1 MKKETIEFIES
12 LFEFYQQSSSG
23 REEENKKALNDAWDD
38 IVRMK
43 EGRSIVIE
51 CEGGIV
57 QDVHGLPE
65 GWIYDIADWDEC
77 ENDGD
82 QNNAERFTKM
92 INDAKAQNGRSEI
105 DEIEGIHGC
114 IYDHEHGD
122 GSKCEY
128 HSV

>member
-23 REEENKKALNDAWDD
+23 REEENEKALNAAWDD
-38 IVRMK
+38 IEHMK
-43 EGRSIVIE
+43 NPRTIVIE

-65 GWIYDIADWDEC
+65 GWIYDIADWDET

-82 QNNAERFTKM
+82 ANTAGRFSKM
-92 INDAKAQNGRSEI
+92 IADAKAQNL
-105 DEIEGIHGC
+105 
-114 IYDHEHGD
+114 
-122 GSKCEY
+122 
-128 HSV
+128 